1 VIVAVIAMRM
11 VQVAVDEIVDVV
23 PMRYRFV
30 TAARAMDV
38 ARLMAATVVIRCALV
53 GIRCIDRERMLVD
66 MITVHMMQM
75 TVV

>member
-1 VIVAVIAMRM
+1 MIVAVIAMRM

-38 ARLMAATVVIRCALV
+38 TRLMAATVVIRCALV